1 LSGRFD
7 HGVHRIAPSPLSP
20 VIDSSN
26 AIPMK
31 NNVRRWTAAAIFC
44 SFAWVGT
51 AMAAK
56 SDSCAHCHGTD
67 GNSSSGL
74 YPNLAGQTSEYLFR
88 QIMAFKAGKRK
99 NPMMSPTVGILSE
112 QDARDLADYFSS
124 QTMLRGSFKPDPVL
138 VAKGK
143 QVAEETQCA
152 ACHQVGFK
160 GLNEIPRISRQKH
173 TYIGKQLKDYRDGVR
188 TNDDGVMAAT
198 TKTLTD
204 EQIEALAQYLSSL

>member
-1 LSGRFD
+1 
-7 HGVHRIAPSPLSP
+7 VHRIARSLFLP
-20 VIDSSN
+20 VVEIPIT
-26 AIPMK
+26 IPMK
-31 NNVRRWTAAAIFC
+31 TNFLRWITVLAFS

-51 AMAAK
+51 ATAAK
-56 SDSCAHCHGTD
+56 SESCAHCHGTD

-99 NPMMSPTVGILSE
+99 NAMMSPTVGIVSE
-112 QDARDLADYFSS
+112 QDARDLAEFYSS
-124 QTMLRGSFKPDPVL
+124 QTMLRGSFKQDPAL

-173 TYIGKQLKDYRDGVR
+173 TYVSKQLRDYRDGVR

-198 TKTLTD
+198 TKNLTD
-204 EQIEALAQYLSSL
+204 EQIEALGQYLSSL

>member
-1 LSGRFD
+1 
-7 HGVHRIAPSPLSP
+7 
-20 VIDSSN
+20 
-26 AIPMK
+26 MK
-31 NNVRRWTAAAIFC
+31 TSFLRWTAAVILCA
-44 SFAWVGT
+44 FAWVGT

-99 NPMMSPTVGILSE
+99 NAMMSPTVGILSE
-112 QDARDLADYFSS
+112 QDARDLADYYAS
-124 QTMLRGSFKPDPVL
+124 QTMLRGSFKPDPAL

-198 TKTLTD
+198 TKNLTD
-204 EQIEALAQYLSSL
+204 EQIEALGQYLSSL